1 MSMTSGHLGQKSAGN
16 FASSSSHGSRVF
28 GKLISVTVG
37 SAGAPGAC
45 SAPGSL
51 GGAPAA
57 PA

>member
-1 MSMTSGHLGQKSAGN
+1 
-16 FASSSSHGSRVF
+16 
-28 GKLISVTVG
+28 LISVTVG

-57 PA
+57 PAWVAPTARRRSRSAHV